1 VINLSQPDSSIR
13 VILWD
18 IDGTLVKSSKSR
30 ADRHVRAAEI
40 FLGCSPLKQERTA
53 GKTDRQ
59 ILHDLLEEHGSNLGS
74 EALAEAMCIL
84 DELTQTEISNYS
96 IECNPGVS
104 TALRLLNCAGW
115 INGLLTG
122 NTPKRAKL
130 KLDAA
135 GIYRAF
141 DLNFAYFGDQACD
154 RNNLAAAGATGI
166 KSSGCHEA
174 VVIGDTP
181 LDIQSAQA
189 NKLKVIA
196 VATGS
201 FHADELLEYEPDLLI
216 RNLES
221 DLSELTEYLTS
232 LA

>member
-1 VINLSQPDSSIR
+1 VIKLTQPDSLIR

-18 IDGTLVKSSKSR
+18 VDGTLVNSSESR
-30 ADRHVRAAEI
+30 ADKHVRAVEI
-40 FLGCSPLKQERTA
+40 FLGCSLPSQERTA

-59 ILHDLLEEHGSNLGS
+59 ILHELLETHGNNSGS
-74 EALAEAMCIL
+74 GALAEALGIL
-84 DELTQTEISNYS
+84 DELTQNEILDYS
-96 IECNPGVS
+96 IVCNPGVG
-104 TALRLLNCAGW
+104 TALRLSNCAGW

-122 NTPKRAKL
+122 NTPKRAQV

-141 DLNFAYFGDQACD
+141 DLNFAFFGDEACD
-154 RNNLAAAGATGI
+154 RDKLAAEGASGI
-166 KSSGCHEA
+166 KSSGCHQA

-189 NKLKVIA
+189 HGLKVIA

-201 FHADELLEYEPDLLI
+201 FHAEELMEYEPDLLI
-216 RNLES
+216 RDLES
-221 DLSELTEYLTS
+221 DISALTEYLTS

>member
-1 VINLSQPDSSIR
+1 MIRLSKPDSSIR

-30 ADRHVRAAEI
+30 ADKHVRAAEI

-59 ILHDLLEEHGSNLGS
+59 ILHDLLEEQGSNPSSG
-74 EALAEAMCIL
+74 ALVEAMCIL
-84 DELTQTEISNYS
+84 DELTQKEISDYS
-96 IECNPGVS
+96 IECNPGVG
-104 TALRLLNCAGW
+104 TALRLLNRAGW

-122 NTPKRAKL
+122 NTPIRAQL

-135 GIYRAF
+135 GVYRAF

-154 RNNLAAAGATGI
+154 RDNLAAAGASGI
-166 KSSGCHEA
+166 KSSGCHQA

-189 NKLKVIA
+189 NKLKVVA

-201 FHADELLEYEPDLLI
+201 YHTEELMEYEPDLLI

-221 DLSELTEYLTS
+221 DLGELTEYLTS
-232 LA
+232 LT